1 MKKQIL
7 LTIFSFFCVSMSF
20 SQINPP
26 PTPDPVPPVEYREE
40 APKNVFEIIANSDS
54 VHEGVIRVYQDKRIE
69 QLFMDRITL
78 SNTGVAS
85 GFRVQVF
92 SSNTQRTAKNEAF
105 RIESLVREKLPNAS
119 IYVSYTSPFWKVRVG
134 DFRTTE
140 DAQIL
145 RNELMKAFPDMSK
158 EMYIVK
164 DEIIVSGSK

>member
-7 LTIFSFFCVSMSF
+7 LTILSVFCVSLGF
-20 SQINPP
+20 SQTNPP
-26 PTPDPVPPVEYREE
+26 PTPDPVPPVEYREQ
-40 APKNVFEIIANSDS
+40 ATKNVFEAIVSSDS

-92 SSNTQRTAKNEAF
+92 SSNLQRTAKNEAF
-105 RIESLVREKLPNAS
+105 RIESLVRDKFPSAS

-140 DAQIL
+140 EAQVL
-145 RNELMKAFPDMSK
+145 RSELMKAFPDMSK
-158 EMYIVK
+158 EMYVVK